1 MTPKKGGSTTTISD
15 KASYAA
21 YLRSETWQATK
32 RRKLSSVDWCCENCG
47 AEWGMTALDV
57 HHLTYERLG
66 REKDEDL
73 RVLCRACHGDEHRQ
87 MGPFGGAP

>member
-1 MTPKKGGSTTTISD
+1 
-15 KASYAA
+15 
-21 YLRSETWQATK
+21 
-32 RRKLSSVDWCCENCG
+32 
-47 AEWGMTALDV
+47 MTALDV